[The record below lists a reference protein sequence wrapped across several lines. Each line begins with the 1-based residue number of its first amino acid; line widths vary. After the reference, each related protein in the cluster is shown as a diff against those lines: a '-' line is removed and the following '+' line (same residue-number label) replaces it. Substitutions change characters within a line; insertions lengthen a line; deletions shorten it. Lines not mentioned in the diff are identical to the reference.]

1 MAEYF
6 QNPQF
11 LEQARNFYQVK
22 AYYAAQSDRKRRR
35 AEPAA
40 GLANERHAAAM
51 REPRKQHDDLP
62 QDLVDFYNE

>member
-1 MAEYF
+1 ML

-22 AYYAAQSDRKRRR
+22 AYYAARPIENGGVPSLP
-35 AEPAA
+35 PASPTSVMPQPCVNP
-40 GLANERHAAAM
+40 ANNTN
-51 REPRKQHDDLP
+51 DLP